1 MHIVKV
7 IRHGQ
12 ITFPAEFRKALNLR
26 EGSYLEGQ
34 TLGEQDRS
42 QADHTP

>member
-26 EGSYLEGQ
+26 EGSYLEVR
-34 TLGEQDRS
+34 L
-42 QADHTP
+42 